1 MLIKTIISL
10 GSNIGDSQK
19 NIDNCIKSLEESE
32 NIEIIKTS
40 SMYKTSPMYNLDQN
54 DFVNCV
60 IEVLTSFSPLE
71 LLEYSQSVEKK
82 MGRELFTE
90 SNQPRKIDIDILTY
104 GDEKIEDRKLKVPHP
119 KISDRKFVLVPLIEI
134 NPNFIV
140 PGFSL
145 NVSEMLK
152 KIEKNNDKVCII

>member
-1 MLIKTIISL
+1 MLIKTILSL
-10 GSNIGDSQK
+10 GSNRGHSQE
-19 NIDNCIKSLEESE
+19 NIINCIKFLGKSK

-40 SMYKTSPMYNLDQN
+40 SMYKTSPMYNLSQN
-54 DFVNCV
+54 DFINCIV
-60 IEVLTSFSPLE
+60 EARTSFPPLD
-71 LLEYSQSVEKK
+71 LLEYNQSIEKS
-82 MGRELFTE
+82 MGREVFIE

-104 GDEKIEDRKLKVPHP
+104 GDKEIEDRNLKVPHP